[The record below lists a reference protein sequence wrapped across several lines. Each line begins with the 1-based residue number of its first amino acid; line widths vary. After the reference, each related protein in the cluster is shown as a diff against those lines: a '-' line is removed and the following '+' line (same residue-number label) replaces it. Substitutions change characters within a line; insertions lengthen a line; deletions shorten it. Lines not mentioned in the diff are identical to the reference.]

1 MDRSLTFPDLNRLSI
16 IAGVIVLFYAIIP
29 FVTIPAEQ
37 IAINLPPFVFALDV
51 NFGSLISL
59 LVAILAALG
68 SDWLIQSHPS
78 REKRSLLQHG
88 FIPSLTAW
96 VIGVPLNSL
105 EGGPEWWIVLTLGAA
120 LLVLILLSEYI
131 VVDKNSVAHLPASM
145 GLTIVSFSLFLM
157 LAIAVRAS
165 SLRLFLMLPVLV
177 GSLALLVFRALYL
190 RNQGGKRNIF
200 WMAAISLFAGQIV
213 IGMHY
218 LPLKPL
224 TFGLIIVAISL
235 GLTTFAINFEE
246 GQQGRMLWFE
256 PFLLL
261 FVLLSLAVIIPG

>member
-1 MDRSLTFPDLNRLSI
+1 MERSLTFPDLNRLSTV
-16 IAGVIVLFYAIIP
+16 AGVIVLFYAMIP
-29 FVTIPAEQ
+29 FVQIPAEQ
-37 IAINLPPFVFALDV
+37 IAINLPSVVFALDV
-51 NFGSLISL
+51 DFGSLISL
-59 LVAILAALG
+59 FVAILAALG
-68 SDWLIQSHPS
+68 SDWLIQLHPLK
-78 REKRSLLQHG
+78 EKRSFLQHG
-88 FIPSLTAW
+88 FIPALTAW

-105 EGGPEWWIVLTLGAA
+105 ESGPEWWIVLTFGAA
-120 LLVLILLSEYI
+120 LLVLVLISEYI

-145 GLTIVSFSLFLM
+145 GLTIVSFSLYLM
-157 LAIAVRAS
+157 LAIAIRAS

-177 GSLALLVFRALYL
+177 GALALLVLRALYL

-200 WMAAISLFAGQIV
+200 WTAAISFFVGQIV

-235 GLTTFAINFEE
+235 GLNTFAINYEE
-246 GQQGRMLWFE
+246 GLQGRMLWFE

-261 FVLLSLAVIIPG
+261 IVLLALAVIIPG